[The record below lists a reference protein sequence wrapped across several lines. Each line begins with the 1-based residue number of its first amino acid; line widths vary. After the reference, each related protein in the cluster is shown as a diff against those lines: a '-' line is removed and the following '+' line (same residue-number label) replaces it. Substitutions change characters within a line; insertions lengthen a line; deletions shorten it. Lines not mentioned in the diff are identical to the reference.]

1 MTMDLSIIIVN
12 YKTKK
17 ITADCLRS
25 IKASSDTISKEII
38 VVDNGSEDGS
48 IEYLKKSF
56 PWTKVYSSGGNLGFA
71 RGNNFG
77 VNKAKGKY
85 VWLLN
90 SDTVINKSTIQT
102 LFDLAME
109 NNSKIASCRLKNKD
123 QTIQPQGGYLPRL
136 SKLAA
141 WMWFIDDLPII
152 NKIIKPYQQR
162 NLDFFKADQHPGW
175 LGGTAL
181 LIKRDLYQ
189 KMNGL
194 DKKIFMYGEDV
205 EFCLR
210 ASHLKIK
217 LDYFHKPSLVH
228 LGQASGSSR
237 GAVLG
242 EYKGLKY
249 IYQKHYSIYK
259 TIALRS
265 LLLTGAFLRIII
277 FGIVL
282 RDNTRKTI
290 YAEAFKLA

>member
-1 MTMDLSIIIVN
+1 MDLSIIVVN

-25 IKASSDTISKEII
+25 IRASTDTLKKEVI

-48 IEYLKKSF
+48 IEYLKKRF
-56 PWTKVYSSGGNLGFA
+56 TWAKVYSSGGNLGFA

-77 VNKAKGKY
+77 VTKAKGKY

-90 SDTVINKSTIQT
+90 SDTILSITTIQT
-102 LFDLAME
+102 LFDLALM
-109 NNSKIASCRLKNKD
+109 NNSQIASCRLKNKD
-123 QTIQPQGGYLPRL
+123 GSTQPQGGYLPRL
-136 SKLAA
+136 SKLVA
-141 WMWFIDDLPII
+141 WMWFIDDLPILSKLI
-152 NKIIKPYQQR
+152 NPYQQR
-162 NLDFFKADQHPGW
+162 NLEFYKADQHPGW

-242 EYKGLKY
+242 EFKGLKY
-249 IYQKHYSIYK
+249 IYQKHYPTHK
-259 TIALRS
+259 T
-265 LLLTGAFLRIII
+265 LLLRFLLITGALLRIII
-277 FGIVL
+277 FGIIL
-282 RDNTRKTI
+282 KDKLRKTI
-290 YAEAFKLA
+290 YEEALKLA

>member
-1 MTMDLSIIIVN
+1 MDLSIIVVN

-25 IKASSDTISKEII
+25 IKASTDTLKKEVI

-48 IEYLKKSF
+48 IEYLKKRF

-77 VNKAKGKY
+77 VKKAKGKY

-90 SDTVINKSTIQT
+90 SDTIVNKTTIQT
-102 LFDLAME
+102 LYDLALM

-123 QTIQPQGGYLPRL
+123 GSIQPQGGYLPRL
-136 SKLAA
+136 SKLVA
-141 WMWFIDDLPII
+141 WMWFIDDLPVLNKLI
-152 NKIIKPYQQR
+152 NPYQQR
-162 NLDFFKADQHPGW
+162 SLEYFKADQHPGW

-217 LDYFHKPSLVH
+217 LDYFYKPSLVH

-249 IYQKHYSIYK
+249 IYQKHYPIHK
-259 TIALRS
+259 T
-265 LLLTGAFLRIII
+265 LLLRFFLITGALLRVII
-277 FGIVL
+277 FGTIL
-282 RDNTRKTI
+282 KDSTRKAI
-290 YAEAFKLA
+290 YEEALKLA